1 MPLVSCTVTMNH
13 LEHLD
18 PMLSCPGCMDIWVK
32 FKNMSKWQ
40 CKALFHNFFPSSE
53 DFFLSAPVSTSA
65 STTPSS
71 ASTMFSSVPST
82 PSMSVMGEG
91 DEEFDEDIEIT
102 GLTCEVLGAGGEVKN
117 KEWKTKDVEKGKVTP
132 LPPSV
137 VDLMFLLLKAFSGTC
152 FYFNRSGEKRD
163 GTKLGISRV
172 WAKQDG
178 IVRSESG
185 SFPFEV
191 KHGPRRVVAVRDFMG
206 IG

>member
-1 MPLVSCTVTMNH
+1 MPLVSCTVSLALAM
-13 LEHLD
+13 LD
-18 PMLSCPGCMDIWVK
+18 IYIVSAEGWILFLRCMDVWVK
-32 FKNMSKWQ
+32 FKNTSKWQ

-152 FYFNRSGEKRD
+152 FYFNINYPP
-163 GTKLGISRV
+163 LPHLI
-172 WAKQDG
+172 
-178 IVRSESG
+178 
-185 SFPFEV
+185 
-191 KHGPRRVVAVRDFMG
+191 
-206 IG
+206 